1 MKHKLEEVSWGL
13 LGQPIN
19 YRGCLVYK
27 TESGYYI
34 FNQEV
39 LTCADVDALIEKSL
53 LTIQNS
59 INKTNHGKE

>member
-1 MKHKLEEVSWGL
+1 MKHKLEEVRWGL
-13 LGQPIN
+13 LGRPIN

-39 LTCADVDALIEKSL
+39 LTTADVDFLIDKALT
-53 LTIQNS
+53 TIQNS
-59 INKTNHGKE
+59 LTKNK

>member
-1 MKHKLEEVSWGL
+1 MKHKLEEVSWGV
-13 LGQPIN
+13 PAVVN

-39 LTCADVDALIEKSL
+39 LTAQDVDALIDLSL
-53 LTIQNS
+53 TTIQNS
-59 INKTNHGKE
+59 IKK

>member
-39 LTCADVDALIEKSL
+39 LTTADVDFLIDKALT
-53 LTIQNS
+53 TIQNS
-59 INKTNHGKE
+59 LTKQNKQL

>member
-1 MKHKLEEVSWGL
+1 MKHELEKIEFGIIPVT
-13 LGQPIN
+13 N
-19 YRGCLVYK
+19 YRGCVVYK

-39 LTCADVDALIEKSL
+39 LTAQDVDNLIDISL

-59 INKTNHGKE
+59 INKTNHGKG

>member
-1 MKHKLEEVSWGL
+1 MKDPLEEIIFGIIPCVT
-13 LGQPIN
+13 
-19 YRGCLVYK
+19 YRGCTVYK

-39 LTCADVDALIEKSL
+39 LTAQDVDNLIDISL